1 MARGMKQDRPVS
13 TEPAPTEC
21 AKRRLAENATV
32 AVDVCSCG
40 VMQIHLGSLTLRMSP
55 CAVSDLIRVLDR
67 AVQLHA
73 GDAQR
78 EPAEHL
84 HSGTPGRPRGQA

>member
-1 MARGMKQDRPVS
+1 MKQDHPVS

-21 AKRRLAENATV
+21 ARRRLAENSIV
-32 AVDVCSCG
+32 AVDVCRCG
-40 VMQIHLGSLTLRMSP
+40 VMQVHLGSLTLRMSP
-55 CAVSDLIRVLDR
+55 SAVSDLVVVLER
-67 AVQLHA
+67 AVQLHS